1 MRAQEVAY
9 RFSLLVCGHPQD
21 AEDVMQDALLKTY
34 RYVSRIKE
42 PEAFRTWLYT
52 TVQNACLMKRRR
64 HVGEPS
70 HLTSIEQGAT
80 GGDGEAGPVEV
91 EGHARPADQLVMDA
105 WVSDRLRRALKALPP
120 SYRMIVVLR
129 EMEGLVDPRGRQRRR
144 NLGGEREDAAASRAR
159 DAAPGS
165 GGRMSADAN
174 ADCGAMLAGIS
185 AYLDGDLDAT
195 ACQAIERHCR
205 DCSRCAALVE
215 GLRETIGL
223 CREAGTQRRCPRRSG
238 SAPGRASSGCSP
250 REKPAR
256 T

>member
-1 MRAQEVAY
+1 MTKAQNLHPSTSDAERADYAQLVRASATGDREAMERLLMRAQEVAY

-52 TVQNACLMKRRR
+52 TVQNACRMKRRR

-105 WVSDRLRRALKALPP
+105 WIDDRLQRALKTLPP
-120 SYRMIVVLR
+120 SHRMIVVLR
-129 EMEGLVDPRGRQRRR
+129 EMEGLST
-144 NLGGEREDAAASRAR
+144 REVANVVGISEANVKTRLHRAR
-159 DAAPGS
+159 V
-165 GGRMSADAN
+165 
-174 ADCGAMLAGIS
+174 MLR
-185 AYLDGDLDAT
+185 
-195 ACQAIERHCR
+195 QA
-205 DCSRCAALVE
+205 LE
-215 GLRETIGL
+215 GV
-223 CREAGTQRRCPRRSG
+223 
-238 SAPGRASSGCSP
+238 
-250 REKPAR
+250 
-256 T
+256 